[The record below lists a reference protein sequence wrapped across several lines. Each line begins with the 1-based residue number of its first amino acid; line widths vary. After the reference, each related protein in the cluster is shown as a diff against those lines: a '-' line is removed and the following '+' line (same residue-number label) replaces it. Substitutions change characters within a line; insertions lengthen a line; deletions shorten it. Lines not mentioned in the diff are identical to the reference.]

1 MLQGA
6 AEQQVKM
13 AAQVSIKWF
22 SKGQPSAS
30 TQASIW
36 SMPSTSTGE
45 PVKVEKAPVASPLA
59 SPAAPCESSNTDN
72 PIPPASYLIQ
82 ALVPVILMIY

>member
-1 MLQGA
+1 
-6 AEQQVKM
+6 
-13 AAQVSIKWF
+13 
-22 SKGQPSAS
+22 
-30 TQASIW
+30 
-36 SMPSTSTGE
+36 
-45 PVKVEKAPVASPLA
+45 VASPLA